1 MQILASLYHLKS
13 VVVPITQKDIS
24 KRSKFAE
31 HIY

>member
-1 MQILASLYHLKS
+1 MQILASHLKS
-13 VVVPITQKDIS
+13 VVDPITQKDIS